1 MIDYQTFCAIQ
12 DHHMQRG
19 LNAAQIAEALN
30 LDPRTVAKWLAE
42 ERFRPRRSRARA
54 SKLDPHKPTI
64 RRWLEAHRYSAQQVF
79 QRLREEQ
86 GYGGGISIVK
96 DYVRQVRPPRTPA
109 FLTLSFGPGECAQ
122 VDWGSWDAVTV
133 GETRR
138 RLSLF
143 VMVLCYSRMLYVEFT
158 LSQTMEQF
166 LACHQNA
173 FAFFGNRVPEKVMV
187 DNLKSAVLRRIGG
200 EAPVFNPRYLDFARH
215 CGFRILACNP
225 GKGNEKGRVESGVGY
240 VKKNFL
246 NGLDISDF
254 SALNPAA
261 RVWMDSVANV
271 RVHGETHRRPVD
283 RFAEEQTALRA
294 GPEQPYDVAHVVAV
308 RASPSFRIRWD
319 TNRYSVPAEYAGR
332 LLTLKVYPDRLCV
345 YDGATLIARHPRC
358 WDRHRDFEL
367 PDHPKA
373 LLEQRRN
380 AREQKLLGRFL
391 SLSPQAEA
399 YYRALAERRLNPA
412 HHVQKIVAL
421 SEIYGVEA
429 TARAMADAFAYQA
442 FSCEYIA
449 NVLESRT
456 RLRPEPAALQLTRRR
471 DLLELDMPAPDLSL
485 YRAHPHETQ
494 EDA

>member
-12 DHHMQRG
+12 DHHAQRG
-19 LNAAQIAEALN
+19 LNPAQIAEALD

-42 ERFRPRRSRARA
+42 ERFRPRRSRTRA

-79 QRLREEQ
+79 QRLREEA

-187 DNLKSAVLRRIGG
+187 DNLKSAVLRHIGG

-215 CGFRILACNP
+215 CGFRIVACNP

-246 NGLDISDF
+246 NGLDITDF
-254 SALNPAA
+254 SAVNPAA

-283 RFAEEQTALRA
+283 RFAEEKTALRA

-319 TNRYSVPAEYAGR
+319 TNRYSVPAVYAGR

-345 YDGATLIARHPRC
+345 YDEATLIARHPRC

-421 SEIYGVEA
+421 SEIYGVDA

-456 RLRPEPAALQLTRRR
+456 RLRPEPAALQLTCRA

-485 YRAHPHETQ
+485 YRTHPCKRQ